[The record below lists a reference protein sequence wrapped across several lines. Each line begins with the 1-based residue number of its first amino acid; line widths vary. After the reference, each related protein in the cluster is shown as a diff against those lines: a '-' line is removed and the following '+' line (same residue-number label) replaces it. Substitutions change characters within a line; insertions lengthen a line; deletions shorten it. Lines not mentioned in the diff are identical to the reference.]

1 MVWAEDA
8 LRQFGCRVLVAHL
21 FLIVPDPTA
30 AKMYLLASGD
40 YVEVCCGIA
49 YRGEGLLEAAQRLMP
64 LVDGDGL
71 PVALLRAEDWAN
83 LPPITTLSHEPQF
96 PSLCTLLSSLLGTWL
111 QEPYFKFSSRLS
123 TWITSIYDVR
133 ADPAL
138 VKGGALEPYL
148 KLARSIPARVRQLH
162 VGLVHEHVFMMAYA
176 AHLHYSAV
184 AEAVDQCIA
193 SMSDPDSI
201 DVPPP
206 FVEEIG
212 KGNKPG
218 FWYV

>member
-1 MVWAEDA
+1 MPCTCSTFVSHRPRSYR
-8 LRQFGCRVLVAHL
+8 RQN
-21 FLIVPDPTA
+21 
-30 AKMYLLASGD
+30 ASGD
-40 YVEVCCGIA
+40 YVEVCGIA
-49 YRGEGLLEAAQRLMP
+49 YRGEGLLEAAPRLMP

-96 PSLCTLLSSLLGTWL
+96 PPLRILLSSLLGTWL
-111 QEPYFKFSSRLS
+111 QEPYSKFSSRLS

-138 VKGGALEPYL
+138 VEPVKGGALEPYS
-148 KLARSIPARVRQLH
+148 KLARTIPARVRQLH
-162 VGLVHEHVFMMAYA
+162 VDLVHERVFMMAYA
-176 AHLHYSAV
+176 THFHYSAV
-184 AEAVDQCIA
+184 AEAVDQCVA
-193 SMSDPDSI
+193 SMNDPDSI

-206 FVEEIG
+206 SVEEIG
-212 KGNKPG
+212 MGNKPG